1 MLRKIFLIKNLEQT
15 TIHNKCHG
23 RKRDYTWE
31 VYLMERTHKR
41 KRSLQDS
48 TVDLS
53 KVRMALNC
61 LESLKEELNRIEE
74 TEEELQT
81 ITDNVH
87 ALEDILRSA
96 AKKPVR

>member
-1 MLRKIFLIKNLEQT
+1 MP
-15 TIHNKCHG
+15 
-23 RKRDYTWE
+23 
-31 VYLMERTHKR
+31 VERIHKR

-53 KVRMALNC
+53 KMRMALNC
-61 LESLKEELNRIEE
+61 LESLKEELNGIEK

-81 ITDNVH
+81 ITEHVQ
-87 ALEDILRSA
+87 ALENILRG